1 MWAYENG
8 IVSGIGDGLFAPTAN
23 VTREQM
29 AAFIYRYFTFKG
41 IDASDRAAV
50 TGFNDYSSIS
60 EYAIDN
66 ISWAVA
72 KGIYKGRT
80 DNTIAPKD
88 NITKAEA
95 AITAQNIKGIL

>member
-1 MWAYENG
+1 
-8 IVSGIGDGLFAPTAN
+8 
-23 VTREQM
+23 M

-41 IDASDRAAV
+41 IDVSNRAAV
-50 TGFNDYSSIS
+50 TASFNDYSSIS

-80 DNTIAPKD
+80 DNTISS
-88 NITKAEA
+88 
-95 AITAQNIKGIL
+95 